1 MTFDYLTFVLLFSCF
16 VSLFHTWLDSRQI
29 KALKKSPPKAT
40 VKLYGEKECT
50 AAIHYQTDRLKY
62 GIIHG
67 IWETLMG
74 AAQLWFGF
82 LPVTWDWSARFLL
95 FTGLPVTSPLQAA
108 SWTLILGG
116 ISLLLGLPWS
126 LYKTFS
132 LEAKHG
138 FNKTTMRTFITDT
151 IKSIVLGAVFT
162 PPIIAGVA
170 YVLEKSGPNVALQL
184 WAFLLALSI
193 FMLSIYP
200 LIQKLFNKF
209 TPLEPGKLRS
219 EIEGLAASLKF
230 PLKKLFVIDGSKR
243 SAHSNAYFFGFFKSK
258 RIVLF
263 DTLLEQCNNKQIV
276 AVLSHEL
283 GHWWHQHTWILFIIG
298 QLQMLAQLQLF
309 TLFRNDT
316 RLYTDFGFATRSTS
330 YTTTNGGV
338 FPPSSFVAL
347 VLFGYLT
354 GPLDEVL
361 SFFMNMISRKFE
373 YQADAF
379 AVSLNYG
386 KPLKEALV
394 VLNKE
399 NRGPPNVDPLYAMY
413 NFSHPSL
420 IERLDA
426 IGAEMKK
433 KR

>member
-1 MTFDYLTFVLLFSCF
+1 M
-16 VSLFHTWLDSRQI
+16 
-29 KALKKSPPKAT
+29 
-40 VKLYGEKECT
+40 
-50 AAIHYQTDRLKY
+50 
-62 GIIHG
+62 
-67 IWETLMG
+67 
-74 AAQLWFGF
+74 
-82 LPVTWDWSARFLL
+82 
-95 FTGLPVTSPLQAA
+95 
-108 SWTLILGG
+108 LGG

-126 LYKTFS
+126 LYKTFF

-138 FNKTTMRTFITDT
+138 FNKTTIPTFITDT

-162 PPIIAGVA
+162 PPIIAGIA

-230 PLKKLFVIDGSKR
+230 PLKKLFVVDGSKR

-276 AVLSHEL
+276 AVLCHEL
-283 GHWWHQHTWILFIIG
+283 GHWAHQHTWILFIIG

-309 TLFRNDT
+309 SLFRNDAS
-316 RLYTDFGFATRSTS
+316 LYTDFGF
-330 YTTTNGGV
+330 TNKGA

-379 AVSLNYG
+379 AVSLKYG

-420 IERLDA
+420 VERLDA
-426 IGAEMKK
+426 IEVDMKK
-433 KR
+433 KK